1 MHQYRVLEIQSAEN
15 LLTLQCSA
23 GHHHLIGALNHVPP
37 VGATLDGGKPHLGFG
52 ILACPRSQLIYRVI
66 FERVIFERVSSPE
79 PELESSSITA
89 VRHAPL
95 ARGPHSG
102 APRQ

>member
-23 GHHHLIGALNHVPP
+23 GHHHLIRALNHVPP

-66 FERVIFERVSSPE
+66 FERVSSPE
-79 PELESSSITA
+79 PEFESSSITA
-89 VRHAPL
+89 ARHAPL
-95 ARGPHSG
+95 ARGPHTG